1 MPIDNKEEYILCA
14 ALHIRDNI
22 TYREEPVQTGFII
35 LGYRHQDCYRIMI
48 RMRKTLSNE
57 EGFFT
62 SKNKFVDREE
72 AYVIAFGAGQIKYD
86 SGSHSLTSDDLY

>member
-22 TYREEPVQTGFII
+22 TYVAEPVETGFII
-35 LGYRHQDCYRIMI
+35 LGYRHIDCLRSLVRI
-48 RMRKTLSNE
+48 RKTLPNE
-57 EGFFT
+57 EGFIT

-72 AYVIAFGAGQIKYD
+72 AYVIALGAGQIKYD